1 MLNNMA
7 KKSNGTGT
15 IRQRANGTWEGL
27 YYLKG
32 KRKSIY
38 GKTETDVRIR
48 LNKIIAE
55 ILEGEHIEQSKDT
68 LGDWLVKWREEFAYP
83 VIKTATYDTYGDY
96 INKHFLP
103 HDISKCPLKSLK
115 CDTLQRFFNQ
125 KYENGRLDGKG
136 GLSPKYLKNIRN
148 MLNCA
153 LEQAVEN
160 ELIKKNPLV
169 YVKLPKQKKP
179 DMRFLSATEQVELSK
194 VVYTFGEM
202 QALGIIIALGT
213 GVRLGE
219 LLGLRI
225 PLINLKENTIRIEKT
240 LARRKRPESGVLKD
254 ALIIDTGMAADSKTV
269 IVLGDVKTES
279 GKRIVAMTSAVREA
293 VERLID
299 LNSAYKKQFGKSF
312 NKHNFLLFNE
322 MGNPLDPRT
331 YEDVFYRYVERA
343 GIAKANFHS
352 LRHTFAMNIIEKG
365 GDLKTL
371 AALLGHSDEQT
382 SLIYLHTHD
391 KKKKATIGLLEQDND
406 PRKEKPSENQNKAN
420 ENVTVVIDKEAMKLF
435 LEHAVKYNLDCTEPS
450 EFVKKNLSLL
460 KVV

>member
-1 MLNNMA
+1 MA

-15 IRQRANGTWEGL
+15 IRQRANGTWEGM

-103 HDISKCPLKSLK
+103 HDISKCQLKRLK
-115 CDTLQRFFNQ
+115 CDMLQRFFNQ

-148 MLNCA
+148 MLNSA

-169 YVKLPKQKKP
+169 YVKLPKQKRP
-179 DMRFLSATEQVELSK
+179 EMRFLSASEQEALTK
-194 VVYTFGEM
+194 AVYTFGEM

-219 LLGLRI
+219 LLGMRTQ
-225 PLINLKENTIRIEKT
+225 LINLNENILKIEKT

-254 ALIIDTGMAADSKTV
+254 AIIIDTGTAPDSKTV

-279 GKRIVAMTSAVREA
+279 GKRTIAMTSEVRSA
-293 VERLID
+293 VERL
-299 LNSAYKKQFGKSF
+299 LELGKAYKKQFGKSF

-322 MGNPLDPRT
+322 VGNPLDPRT
-331 YEDVFYRYVERA
+331 YEDVFYRHVERA
-343 GIAKANFHS
+343 GISKTNFHA
-352 LRHTFAMNIIEKG
+352 LRHTFAMNIIERG
-365 GDLKTL
+365 GDLKSL
-371 AALLGHSDEQT
+371 ASLLGHSDEQT

-391 KKKKATIGLLEQDND
+391 KKKKATIALLENNNEF
-406 PRKEKPSENQNKAN
+406 KVAESVSNKNSEN

-435 LEHAVKYNLDCTEPS
+435 LKHADKQNLDCTNPS
-450 EFVKKNLSLL
+450 EFVKNNLSLL

>member
-1 MLNNMA
+1 MA

-15 IRQRANGTWEGL
+15 IRQRANGTWEGM

-48 LNKIIAE
+48 LNKIIAD

-83 VIKTATYDTYGDY
+83 VIKTSTYDTYGDY

-103 HDISKCPLKSLK
+103 HDISKCQLKRLK
-115 CDTLQRFFNQ
+115 CDMLQRFFNQ

-179 DMRFLSATEQVELSK
+179 EMRFLTTAEQEALRTAI
-194 VVYTFGEM
+194 YTYGEM

-213 GVRLGE
+213 GVRIGE
-219 LLGLRI
+219 LLGMRT
-225 PLINLKENTIRIEKT
+225 PLINLQENTIRIEKT
-240 LARRKRPESGVLKD
+240 LGRRKRPESGALKD
-254 ALIIDTGMAADSKTV
+254 AAIIDTGTAPDSKTV

-279 GKRIVAMTSAVREA
+279 GKRTIPMTSEVRSA
-293 VERLID
+293 IERLVELGD
-299 LNSAYKKQFGKSF
+299 AYKKQFGKSF
-312 NKHNFLLFNE
+312 NKHKFLLFNE
-322 MGNPLDPRT
+322 LGNPLDPRT

-343 GIAKANFHS
+343 GIAKSNFHA
-352 LRHTFAMNIIEKG
+352 LRHTFAITW
-365 GDLKTL
+365 LK
-371 AALLGHSDEQT
+371 
-382 SLIYLHTHD
+382 
-391 KKKKATIGLLEQDND
+391 
-406 PRKEKPSENQNKAN
+406 
-420 ENVTVVIDKEAMKLF
+420 
-435 LEHAVKYNLDCTEPS
+435 
-450 EFVKKNLSLL
+450 
-460 KVV
+460 KVGT